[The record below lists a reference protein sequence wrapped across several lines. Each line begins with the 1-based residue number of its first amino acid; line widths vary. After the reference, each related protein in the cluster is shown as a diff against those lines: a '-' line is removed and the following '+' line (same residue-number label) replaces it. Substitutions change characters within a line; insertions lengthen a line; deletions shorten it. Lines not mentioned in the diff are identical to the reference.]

1 MAKKGQKFQSYDL
14 EMKMEAIQLKE
25 EGLSFKQVADRL
37 NIPSKETM
45 KTWWRKYQKQG
56 QAFYLDNRGRR
67 NEYTDQERYIRKLEL
82 ENAVLKKFQEILM
95 KEGKS

>member
-1 MAKKGQKFQSYDL
+1 MAKKGQKLQNYSF
-14 EMKMEAIQLKE
+14 EIKAEAIRLKE
-25 EGLSFKQVADRL
+25 SGFSAQQVADKL
-37 NIPSKETM
+37 NIPSRDTV
-45 KTWWRKYQKQG
+45 KTWWWKYQKEG

-67 NEYTDQERYIRKLEL
+67 KEYTDQERYIRKLEM

>member
-1 MAKKGQKFQSYDL
+1 MAKKGQRLQSYTL
-14 EMKMEAIQLKE
+14 EIKAEAIQLKE
-25 EGLSFKQVADRL
+25 AGFSAQQIANKL
-37 NIPSKETM
+37 NIPSKNTV
-45 KTWWRKYQKQG
+45 KTWWRKYQKEG

-67 NEYTDQERYIRKLEL
+67 KEYTDQERYIRKLEM

>member
-1 MAKKGQKFQSYDL
+1 MAKKGQKFQTYSL
-14 EMKMEAIQLKE
+14 EIKAEAIRLKE
-25 EGLSFKQVADRL
+25 AGFSFQQVADKL
-37 NIPSKETM
+37 NIPSRDTVT
-45 KTWWRKYQKQG
+45 TWWRKYQKEG

-67 NEYTDQERYIRKLEL
+67 KEYTDQERYIKKLEM